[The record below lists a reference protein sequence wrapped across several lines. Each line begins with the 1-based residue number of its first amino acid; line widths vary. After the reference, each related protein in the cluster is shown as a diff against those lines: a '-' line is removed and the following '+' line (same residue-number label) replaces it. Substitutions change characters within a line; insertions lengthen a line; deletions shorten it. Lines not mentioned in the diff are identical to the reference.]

1 MQYHCHNLASWSIR
15 DHSLHEDLL
24 HMLFGFHQRVGCGC
38 RGKLWFMFEYKTCL
52 YFPKGTNNK
61 GLEQAKEHLGINE
74 LPALYNKALRD
85 WVWLLFV
92 TAQEF
97 SSWNAAAP
105 RRHLNQGIKRN

>member
-15 DHSLHEDLL
+15 DHSLHKDLL

-38 RGKLWFMFEYKTCL
+38 RGKLWFMFDYKTCL

-61 GLEQAKEHLGINE
+61 GLEQAREHLRINE

-85 WVWLLFV
+85 
-92 TAQEF
+92 
-97 SSWNAAAP
+97 
-105 RRHLNQGIKRN
+105 